1 MSENIDIKIRED
13 GSRVVSRS
21 LDGIAAKAEVVEK
34 SVKSM
39 NKTLDDSAKSGTSLD
54 RLKGM
59 INDIDSFNSTMVDRF
74 GKNLTQYRTT
84 LMKHFDMV
92 SNQAKAS
99 AANIKKQMEVLTA
112 TPQGIGELNDFYR
125 QQGEAHI
132 AAIVKEMAA
141 AEAVENA
148 SYDRRL
154 AAALKNIAAREK
166 FEQSYTS
173 FWATELAARDA
184 LEQKSIVASVRNLTV
199 SEEAEQKSSADRLKT
214 TLTTLKAKESAENA
228 YTAMFAGLLKA
239 REDMEQ
245 ASIIASVKNLKAIEI
260 ADEKSNASRLK
271 NALDAIKARQTA
283 EEAYT
288 AFWIIE
294 LKKRDAAQ
302 AASNLKSAQQ
312 RSNMQTMNVE
322 RLDRTIIAPQNNQS
336 ALYAKDDISRNVGG
350 KSSLQLAEMQAM
362 QRQMAM
368 MSLML
373 PMIEREISLG
383 KEVELTDKRQ
393 IENKKLLTKGNQD
406 LAESS
411 SKAANNQHIWNNAG
425 KEGHAVARGLS
436 GSLGTLWLTYGSLA
450 PLLAGAAIGSAFVGV
465 AKAGSEMAYQ
475 LAFVKALGN
484 ESTEAIGKL
493 NDQAVK
499 LSREGAYGPKEIASG
514 YRILAQAGK
523 DAAESLKI
531 MPDVLNLAT
540 TGELSMEQAGIAVV
554 GTLNAFDLGIE
565 KSAHVS
571 DLFAKAA
578 AVSQSSVQ
586 DLTQAMRYA
595 STVGTQYKQ
604 NVEETMAALAL
615 LAKVNITGTSAG
627 TSYRNMLKELFT
639 PTQAVAKELDK
650 LGISM
655 QKTVEQADGSK
666 IQKVKS
672 FVEIIN
678 ELRKKMDKLD
688 EPSQMLLKGFLGG
701 ERGSKEMVA
710 MLELTEKEW
719 TDFYERIGIK
729 SEGFAKKVA
738 DDINNTAKNEWKQ
751 ALNTLEAE
759 FTQAFK
765 AMEPEF
771 IAFAQQ
777 LKTIFQSEEFKT
789 TIKSI
794 AETVLSI
801 GKVFLDLA
809 PILYDL
815 AKAWLVLKAAQLGAA
830 AASGLA
836 AVATSAQAL
845 AGGMLAASGAI
856 GPVARGVTMLT
867 PLLSAMGGPLT
878 IILGLLAAGAAAWFL
893 WGKEA
898 ETASG
903 KAIKSTEARLKQLKE
918 SAKFG
923 EGELGDA
930 RKELDARETRL
941 SHMVAAGQGGD
952 NLKEA
957 RKALE
962 IQQQLV
968 DVLEQREYAAI
979 NAVKAETPKTVTP
992 PRTGTETWKPP
1003 VTTTGGAG
1011 PSGRLNKDD
1020 DALAKLKAR
1029 LEVSKQ
1035 EYEQIQLYGQARFEL
1050 NEGQKKALEIQEK
1063 MTALEKMST
1072 AELLE
1077 KGIKGRAAQLQS
1089 FKEQLVVATELG
1101 EQLKKNA
1108 LARVDTSLQ
1117 EESRLVRL
1125 LPEKRDEENK
1135 FLVFRNQL
1143 LKEGIPLEQIDLDKL
1158 REKVAAQAELNRLM
1172 AIRDNV
1178 VSNSAGETLK
1188 NTNRDIAGIQE
1199 AGNIPGITEQ
1209 DKNAATM
1216 GKMSALGLDMSQTQ
1230 EFISAQEQQ
1239 FMLLRAQT
1247 DAYYQAGLIGE
1258 ETYRMAKAQ
1267 IQLKYEQ
1274 IELSQAS
1281 QFFNGLAGLAN
1292 SGNRKLA
1299 AVGKA
1304 AAVTE
1309 ATIQGY
1315 VQVSKALAS
1324 SPPPMNYA
1332 LAAAAAVSAAMQVS
1346 KIMSVNTAFATGG
1359 SFMVGG
1365 SGGVDSQNVAFRAS
1379 PGEKVT
1385 VSTPTQVR
1393 KGDELNKGS
1402 EGQNS
1407 KPINQRIINIIDP
1420 AMLSDYLSTP
1430 EGEQVLVNTI
1440 RRNSS
1445 SIGQALNG

>member
-1 MSENIDIKIRED
+1 MSESIDIKIRED

-21 LDGIAAKAEVVEK
+21 LDGIAVKAEVVEK

-59 INDIDSFNSTMVDRF
+59 LNDIDSFNSTMVDRF

-99 AANIKKQMEVLTA
+99 AANIKKQMEVLTT
-112 TPQGIGELNDFYR
+112 TPEGIGDLNEFYR

-141 AEAVENA
+141 VEAIENA
-148 SYDRRL
+148 SNEKRL
-154 AAALKNIAAREK
+154 ASALKNITTREK
-166 FEQSYTS
+166 FEQSYTT
-173 FWATELAARDA
+173 FWAKELASRDV
-184 LEQKSIVASVRNLTV
+184 LEQKSIVESVRNLKV
-199 SEEAEQKSSADRLKT
+199 AEEAERKSSDDRLKT
-214 TLTTLKAKESAENA
+214 ALTT
-228 YTAMFAGLLKA
+228 
-239 REDMEQ
+239 
-245 ASIIASVKNLKAIEI
+245 
-260 ADEKSNASRLK
+260 
-271 NALDAIKARQTA
+271 IKARQSA

-288 AFWIIE
+288 TFWILE

-322 RLDRTIIAPQNNQS
+322 RLDRHLIAPDPGTS
-336 ALYAKDDISRNVGG
+336 DLAKYYAAQDTSKNLGQKTG
-350 KSSLQLAEMQAM
+350 NQLAEMQAM

-393 IENKKLLTKGNQD
+393 IENKRLLTKGNQD

-484 ESTEAIGKL
+484 ESAEAIGKL

-514 YRILAQAGK
+514 YRILAQAGI
-523 DAAESLKI
+523 DAADSLKI

-554 GTLNAFDLGIE
+554 GTLNAFDLAIE
-565 KSAHVS
+565 KSAHIS

-719 TDFYERIGIK
+719 TDFYERISIK

-801 GKVFLDLA
+801 GKVFLDLT

-815 AKAWLVLKAAQLGAA
+815 AKAWLVLKAAQLGAV

-845 AGGMLAASGAI
+845 AAGMLAASGAM

-867 PLLSAMGGPLT
+867 PLLAAMGGPLT

-903 KAIKSTEARLKQLKE
+903 KAIKSAEARLKQLKE
-918 SAKFG
+918 NAKFG

-930 RKELDARETRL
+930 RKELEVRETRL
-941 SHMVAAGQGGD
+941 QHMIAARQGGN
-952 NLKEA
+952 NLQEA

-962 IQQQLV
+962 LQQQIV
-968 DVLEQREYAAI
+968 DTLEQREYAAI
-979 NAVKAETPKTVTP
+979 NAIKAETPKPVTP
-992 PRTGTETWKPP
+992 PRVGTETWTPP
-1003 VTTTGGAG
+1003 SKTTGGAG

-1063 MTALEKMST
+1063 MVALEKMST
-1072 AELLE
+1072 SELLE

-1089 FKEQLVVATELG
+1089 FKEQLVIATELG

-1117 EESRLVRL
+1117 EEARLVSL
-1125 LPEKRDEENK
+1125 LPEKREEENK

-1199 AGNIPGITEQ
+1199 AGNIPGITEA

-1216 GKMSALGLDMSQTQ
+1216 AKMSALGLDMSQTA
-1230 EFISAQEQQ
+1230 EFVSAQEQQ
-1239 FMLLRAQT
+1239 FAILNSQV
-1247 DAYYQAGLIGE
+1247 DAYYQARLIGE
-1258 ETYRMAKAQ
+1258 ETFRMAKAQ

-1274 IELSQAS
+1274 IELDQAS
-1281 QFFNGLAGLAN
+1281 TFFRGLAGLAN

-1304 AAVTE
+1304 AAITE

-1393 KGDELNKGS
+1393 KGDETNKGS
-1402 EGQNS
+1402 SGSDS
-1407 KPINQRIINIIDP
+1407 KPINQRIINLIDP
-1420 AMLSDYLSTP
+1420 GMLGDYLSTP
-1430 EGEQVLVNTI
+1430 EGEQILVNTI

-1445 SIGQALNG
+1445 SIGSALHG

>member
-1 MSENIDIKIRED
+1 MAESIDIKIRED

-34 SVKSM
+34 SVKAM
-39 NKTLDDSAKSGTSLD
+39 NKTLDDSAKSGTSLE

-84 LMKHFDMV
+84 LMKHFEMV
-92 SNQAKAS
+92 SVQAKAS
-99 AANIKKQMEVLTA
+99 AANLKKQMEVLTA
-112 TPQGIGELNDFYR
+112 TPIGIDEINNFYGEQERLHKAHVAFLASEMTA
-125 QQGEAHI
+125 QEALE
-132 AAIVKEMAA
+132 KD
-141 AEAVENA
+141 
-148 SYDRRL
+148 SYAKRL
-154 AAALKNIAAREK
+154 AAALKANNDKAKSDKDYTELWSAELSKKEALDLKYSNFLKAELKSQEAAELKSYETRLAAATQAIAARMK
-166 FEQSYTS
+166 
-173 FWATELAARDA
+173 
-184 LEQKSIVASVRNLTV
+184 
-199 SEEAEQKSSADRLKT
+199 
-214 TLTTLKAKESAENA
+214 KESE
-228 YTAMFAGLLKA
+228 
-239 REDMEQ
+239 
-245 ASIIASVKNLKAIEI
+245 
-260 ADEKSNASRLK
+260 
-271 NALDAIKARQTA
+271 
-283 EEAYT
+283 YT
-288 AFWIIE
+288 AFWTAE
-294 LKKRDAAQ
+294 LAKRDAAN
-302 AASNLKSAQQ
+302 AASNLRTAQQ
-312 RSNMQTMNVE
+312 RSGMQTMNVE
-322 RLDRTIIAPQNNQS
+322 RLDRRLIAPDPGTS
-336 ALYAKDDISRNVGG
+336 DLAKYYAAQDTSKNLGQ
-350 KSSLQLAEMQAM
+350 KSSNQLAEMQAM

-373 PMIEREISLG
+373 PMIEREIALG
-383 KEVELTDKRQ
+383 KEVDLTDKRQ
-393 IENKKLLTKGNQD
+393 IENKRQLVKGNHD

-411 SKAANNQHIWNNAG
+411 NKAAHNQRIWNDAG

-475 LAFVKALGN
+475 LAFVKALGD
-484 ESTEAIGKL
+484 ESTEAIAKL

-499 LSREGAYGPKEIASG
+499 LSQEGAYGPKEIASG
-514 YRILAQAGK
+514 YRILAQAGI
-523 DAAESLKI
+523 DAADSLKI

-540 TGELSMEQAGIAVV
+540 TGELNMEQAGIAVV
-554 GTLNAFDLGIE
+554 GTLNAFDLAIE

-604 NVEETMAALAL
+604 NVDETMAALAL

-627 TSYRNMLKELFT
+627 TAYRNMLKELLT

-650 LGISM
+650 MGISM

-688 EPSQMLLKGFLGG
+688 EPSQVKLKGFLGG
-701 ERGSKEMVA
+701 ERGSKELVA

-719 TDFYERIGIK
+719 TDFYERIGFK

-738 DDINNTAKNEWKQ
+738 DDINKTAKNEWKQ

-759 FTQAFK
+759 FTQTFK
-765 AMEPEF
+765 SMEPEF

-794 AETVLSI
+794 AETVLSV

-809 PILYDL
+809 PIIYDL

-845 AGGMLAASGAI
+845 AAGMLAASGAI
-856 GPVARGVTMLT
+856 GPVASGVTMLT
-867 PLLSAMGGPLT
+867 PLLAAMGGPLT
-878 IILGLLAAGAAAWFL
+878 IILGLLTAGAAAWFL

-918 SAKFG
+918 NAKFG

-930 RKELDARETRL
+930 RKELEARETRL
-941 SHMVAAGQGGD
+941 THMVAARQSGD

-962 IQQQLV
+962 VQQQLV

-979 NAVKAETPKTVTP
+979 NAVKAEQAKVVPP
-992 PRTGTETWKPP
+992 PRFGTDTWKPP
-1003 VTTTGGAG
+1003 VTDKGGAG

-1077 KGIKGRAAQLQS
+1077 KGIKGRQAQLQS

-1117 EESRLVRL
+1117 EEARLVRL

-1199 AGNIPGITEQ
+1199 ASKVPGIT
-1209 DKNAATM
+1209 DADRDAATM
-1216 GKMSALGLDMSQTQ
+1216 AKMTALGLDMSQTS
-1230 EFISAQEQQ
+1230 EFVNAQEQQ
-1239 FMLLRAQT
+1239 FAVLRAQT
-1247 DAYYQAGLIGE
+1247 QAFYDAGLISE
-1258 ETYRMAKAQ
+1258 ETFRMAKAQ

-1281 QFFNGLAGLAN
+1281 QFFSGLAGLAN

-1304 AAVTE
+1304 AAITE
-1309 ATIQGY
+1309 ATISGY

-1332 LAAAAAVSAAMQVS
+1332 LAAAAAVSAAMQVA
-1346 KIMSVNTAFATGG
+1346 KIVGVNTAFATGG
-1359 SFMVGG
+1359 SFTVGG

-1379 PGEKVT
+1379 PGERVT

-1393 KGDELNKGS
+1393 KGDELNKGQKGS
-1402 EGQNS
+1402 DGAS
-1407 KPINQRIINIIDP
+1407 INQRIINLIDP
-1420 AMLSDYLSTP
+1420 AMLGDYLSTP

-1440 RRNSS
+1440 RRNSA
-1445 SIGQALNG
+1445 SIGSAIYG